1 MRLEACRVAA
11 WLLLDCRLHWP
22 PVAASGQALFDHRR
36 HRLHR
41 SIALQILSVLPSL
54 PPSPPLALLRPAF
67 AFVFGSRKLPTEAEP
82 GNVERARCDKDGD
95 EAANGGVSILRCA
108 FSAKIYRMKFLSP
121 LEPD

>member
-1 MRLEACRVAA
+1 M
-11 WLLLDCRLHWP
+11 
-22 PVAASGQALFDHRR
+22 AASGQALFDHRR

-54 PPSPPLALLRPAF
+54 PPPSPSLAFLRAAVAF

-108 FSAKIYRMKFLSP
+108 FSAKIYRMKYLSP

>member
-36 HRLHR
+36 HRLYR
-41 SIALQILSVLPSL
+41 SIALQILSVPS
-54 PPSPPLALLRPAF
+54 PPPPLALLRAAVAF

-95 EAANGGVSILRCA
+95 EAANGGVSIFRCA
-108 FSAKIYRMKFLSP
+108 FAAKIYRMKYLSP

>member
-1 MRLEACRVAA
+1 MRLEAFRVAA

-22 PVAASGQALFDHRR
+22 PVAAPGQALFD

-54 PPSPPLALLRPAF
+54 PPLALLRAAVAF

-108 FSAKIYRMKFLSP
+108 FSAKIYRMKYLSP